1 MSWKL
6 PHPWL
11 QLLMPGKLHPAEVEN
26 PEQYLTPFAE
36 KFWGG
41 YNIDDIYDAFASAET
56 GSFNDS
62 WIRTVAE
69 NTPGGSTA
77 YGPVQI
83 TGGLIDDFYNN
94 ERNIFDDNSDIA
106 QTLRGQ
112 AALFSHFG
120 NEEGRAGYDSKYDYS
135 GGGIGL
141 TDIQKVQYKDFAQD
155 MMSDMWSKNEN
166 KTNPV
171 QSFIEAWRG
180 VPEDEDP
187 DYYKRF
193 NTNLGR

>member
-1 MSWKL
+1 METL
-6 PHPWL
+6 FGNFNL
-11 QLLMPGKLHPAEVEN
+11 E
-26 PEQYLTPFAE
+26 
-36 KFWGG
+36 
-41 YNIDDIYDAFASAET
+41 DIYNAYQFAET
-56 GSFNDS
+56 GSFNNP

-94 ERNIFDDNSDIA
+94 ERSIFDDNSDIA

-120 NEEGRAGYDSKYDYS
+120 NDYK
-135 GGGIGL
+135 GEGIGL

-155 MMSDMWSKNEN
+155 MMMDMWNKNKN
-166 KTNPV
+166 KENPV

-180 VPEDEDP
+180 KTIDEDE

-193 NTNLGR
+193 NTYLGR